1 MVYDASEPPDIPEE
15 SLTCELCGQ
24 KFETVESLNE
34 HRMSEVKDKKLS
46 TKVLT
51 DLNCVYLVFFLSLHY

>member
-24 KFETVESLNE
+24 KFDTVESLNE
-34 HRMSEVKDKKLS
+34 HKMSEVKDHEIKYKGA
-46 TKVLT
+46 
-51 DLNCVYLVFFLSLHY
+51 D